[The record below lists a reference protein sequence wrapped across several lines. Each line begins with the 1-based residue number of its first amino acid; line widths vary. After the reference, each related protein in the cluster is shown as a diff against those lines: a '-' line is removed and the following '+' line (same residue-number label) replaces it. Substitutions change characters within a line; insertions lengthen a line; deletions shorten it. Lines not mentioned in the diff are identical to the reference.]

1 MRLTGNLFHVEQ
13 FEIAS
18 KFGGGFDGFL
28 TVPETVGRVFFTV
41 GFTAIYGELPRT
53 FCQVGMGKISYAS
66 WGGGGSRDSHLQ
78 CAVGLRPISQRR
90 DVGPP
95 GFAQKVANS
104 HLVISTGAQRSGETP
119 VFCLRWNRSLHAT
132 PLRIATK
139 RDFFMQSRGPRAG
152 CTGFGAWG
160 FWELGSWRGEEGI
173 QPLRLRLR
181 SGLRQRGTHSCR
193 KACHEWGTR

>member
-1 MRLTGNLFHVEQ
+1 M
-13 FEIAS
+13 
-18 KFGGGFDGFL
+18 
-28 TVPETVGRVFFTV
+28 FFTV

-139 RDFFMQSRGPRAG
+139 RDFLCKAVAPGWMRWFWVW
-152 CTGFGAWG
+152 GFGGGRVVAG
-160 FWELGSWRGEEGI
+160 RGRRFSRFGCACAPACDSVEH
-173 QPLRLRLR
+173 
-181 SGLRQRGTHSCR
+181 THAA
-193 KACHEWGTR
+193 KARHEWRHPAPASQRKKI

>member
-1 MRLTGNLFHVEQ
+1 M
-13 FEIAS
+13 
-18 KFGGGFDGFL
+18 
-28 TVPETVGRVFFTV
+28 PETVGRVFFTV
-41 GFTAIYGELPRT
+41 GFTVIYGELPRT

-119 VFCLRWNRSLHAT
+119 YFVCVGTEASM
-132 PLRIATK
+132 PLRYE
-139 RDFFMQSRGPRAG
+139 SPRNVTFYAKPWPPAG

-160 FWELGSWRGEEGI
+160 FWRVRVVAGRGRRFSRFGRACAPVCGSVEPI
-173 QPLRLRLR
+173 HAAKNA
-181 SGLRQRGTHSCR
+181 S
-193 KACHEWGTR
+193 